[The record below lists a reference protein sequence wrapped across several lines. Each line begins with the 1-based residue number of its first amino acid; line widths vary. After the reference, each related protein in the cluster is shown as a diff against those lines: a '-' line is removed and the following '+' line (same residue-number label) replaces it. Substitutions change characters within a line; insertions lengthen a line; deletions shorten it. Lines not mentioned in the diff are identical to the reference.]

1 MKINLNIGT
10 SDSDTIIEI
19 IGNIKNSYPMME
31 VINEQIN
38 TDESLSTI
46 TVEVEDKDA
55 FIKVIENGMENYDFD
70 PLSSVT
76 DLDEFELWSDSIF

>member
-31 VINEQIN
+31 VINE
-38 TDESLSTI
+38 
-46 TVEVEDKDA
+46 
-55 FIKVIENGMENYDFD
+55 
-70 PLSSVT
+70 
-76 DLDEFELWSDSIF
+76 

>member
-10 SDSDTIIEI
+10 SDQDTINEI

>member
-10 SDSDTIIEI
+10 SDQDTINEI
-19 IGNIKNSYPMME
+19 IGNIKNSYPTME

-46 TVEVEDKDA
+46 TVEVEDKEVED
-55 FIKVIENGMENYDFD
+55 KN
-70 PLSSVT
+70 
-76 DLDEFELWSDSIF
+76 